1 MDVETV
7 KIDPRTQQSSAI
19 KKSRPELLESDQINF
34 ISARGGRKKNY
45 KINEDLANIATLE
58 SS

>member
-19 KKSRPELLESDQINF
+19 KKSRPELLESDQINKF
-34 ISARGGRKKNY
+34 YFRKRWQK
-45 KINEDLANIATLE
+45 KELQD
-58 SS
+58 